1 MYGYGMGGIGM
12 IIVWTVP
19 LLLIVALVYFIN
31 SNKKETL
38 SAKEILDK
46 RYAKGEIDEQE
57 YKRMR
62 DALEQ

>member
-31 SNKKETL
+31 RIKKRHYL
-38 SAKEILDK
+38 PK
-46 RYAKGEIDEQE
+46 RYLTNDMQKGRSMSKSIKE
-57 YKRMR
+57 
-62 DALEQ
+62 

>member
-1 MYGYGMGGIGM
+1 MYGYGMSGM
-12 IIVWTVP
+12 VIVWTVP

-46 RYAKGEIDEQE
+46 RYANGEIDEQE

>member
-1 MYGYGMGGIGM
+1 MYGYGMSGM

-46 RYAKGEIDEQE
+46 RYANGEIDEQE

>member
-1 MYGYGMGGIGM
+1 MYGYGMSGM
-12 IIVWTVP
+12 VIVWTVP